1 MTVTEAEAVL
11 VVSAWLVA
19 VTVTLVLA
27 LTVGAVKSP
36 ELEIEPAEEVQMTA
50 ALEFPVS
57 VAVNCCVPPEA
68 TIAADGE
75 TLTETLGV
83 PHVPGLRLLDKP
95 LSTLPDPMSLD
106 AVTLMAAVN
115 PGPKVLLL
123 MQALALPFAINMP
136 VEPGPLIVAL

>member
-1 MTVTEAEAVL
+1 MATSSRGHCPLSVL
-11 VVSAWLVA
+11 YRL
-19 VTVTLVLA
+19 
-27 LTVGAVKSP
+27 
-36 ELEIEPAEEVQMTA
+36 
-50 ALEFPVS
+50 
-57 VAVNCCVPPEA
+57 
-68 TIAADGE
+68 
-75 TLTETLGV
+75 
-83 PHVPGLRLLDKP
+83 VPGSADHREQVPGVKLLLKP